1 MESNARIKVS
11 KDIKPLPNIQ
21 SWKPIEFEVGKKYYV
36 SFKTGYAVPCILI
49 EIYMEG
55 ERQRLT
61 IDYLGGKVTLSQEEL
76 GRTPEEAA
84 INKFGHF

>member
-1 MESNARIKVS
+1 MESKARIKVS

-21 SWKPIEFEVGKKYYV
+21 SWKPIEFEIGKKYYF
-36 SFKTGYAVPCILI
+36 SFKTGYAVPCILT
-49 EIYMEG
+49 EVYMEG

-61 IDYLGGKVTLSQEEL
+61 IDYQDGTVTLFQEEL

-84 INKFGHF
+84 VNKFGHF